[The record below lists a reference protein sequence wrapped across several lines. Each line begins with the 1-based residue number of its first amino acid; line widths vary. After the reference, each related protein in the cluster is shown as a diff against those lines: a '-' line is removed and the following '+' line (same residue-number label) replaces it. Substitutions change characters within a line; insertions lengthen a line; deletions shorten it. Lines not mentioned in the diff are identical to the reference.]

1 MSDLKTETRLAKV
14 VHFASDDYATGPL
27 EIVINRGSGQGVKA
41 GDHFLVFGIGPHIV
55 DPDTGEDLG
64 VLELVRGRG
73 EVVHVQE
80 HLATIRTMERR
91 RTRPAKRI
99 LREPNRHEPGRHWM
113 SSYIGVPG
121 APGNVIKEEL
131 SPEVEVPFDS
141 VQLGDLAKPI

>member
-41 GDHFLVFGIGPHIV
+41 GDRFLVFGIGPHIA

-64 VLELVRGRG
+64 ALELVRGRG

-91 RTRPAKRI
+91 RARPAKRI
-99 LREPNRHEPGRHWM
+99 VREPSRHWM
-113 SSYIGVPG
+113 VAGLPG
-121 APGNVIKEEL
+121 TQGNVIEEEL
-131 SPEVEVPFDS
+131 SPELEVPFDS